1 MKKVKSFL
9 LFIALAVSLTG
20 CASAN
25 KKVFMAEFAAAST
38 ADAGMKGYAAFY
50 NTAIQNPTNFNTT
63 TEKLNAD
70 RATAEALSVK
80 IASSIQTTE
89 ALRVSAATNSA
100 TQPSLN
106 AALTILSENSSNIL
120 STVNQLIH

>member
-1 MKKVKSFL
+1 MKKLISIIGFAL
-9 LFIALAVSLTG
+9 LLSG

-50 NTAIQNPTNFNTT
+50 NVAIQNPTNYHTT
-63 TEKLNAD
+63 ATQLNSD
-70 RATAEALSVK
+70 RATASALSVK
-80 IASSIQTTE
+80 IASSIATTE

-100 TQPSLN
+100 AKPSLA
-106 AALTILSENSSNIL
+106 AALQILSENSSNLL
-120 STVNQLIH
+120 STVNTLIH